1 MNVILRNQKRMM
13 WATGMNFSASK
24 HKKRYEQTTAL
35 PFWKNDSN
43 TQPVT
48 SLHTTARPPSISYVF
63 SPETRGLS
71 TSNSLTRASPQL
83 GPNALTSLQ
92 GAGSWGGASKHRT
105 CTGIRRLWT
114 ICTVAPWHNSSVH
127 CDTSVTKCPG
137 WHIASPLR
145 SAVDAQIRLRR
156 RLATQEISPCAAQS
170 THRSDFGDDWPRR
183 RFPLAQHSRRTDPT
197 PATTGHAG
205 DFPSQSTHRCSWS
218 QQTLLRHSGLAH
230 VFTKPLMLY
239 TWFSICRYPFYFFP
253 GAILWHLITI
263 AKMNVLCI
271 CFLNVC
277 TVNIHMYIIILYIV
291 YIYVEVKHACLR

>member
-71 TSNSLTRASPQL
+71 TSNSLTHASPQL
-83 GPNALTSLQ
+83 GPNAL
-92 GAGSWGGASKHRT
+92 GAGSRGEASKHRT

-127 CDTSVTKCPG
+127 CDNTSVTKCPA
-137 WHIASPLR
+137 WHIASLQHGKQ
-145 SAVDAQIRLRR
+145 VLNLNLHIHR
-156 RLATQEISPCAAQS
+156 RLGQSSQKWFGSLRWRLSAA
-170 THRSDFGDDWPRR
+170 GAAEAL
-183 RFPLAQHSRRTDPT
+183 RFYLRCLAVEAIIASNPTWHSSRI
-197 PATTGHAG
+197 
-205 DFPSQSTHRCSWS
+205 W
-218 QQTLLRHSGLAH
+218 HS
-230 VFTKPLMLY
+230 
-239 TWFSICRYPFYFFP
+239 
-253 GAILWHLITI
+253 
-263 AKMNVLCI
+263 
-271 CFLNVC
+271 
-277 TVNIHMYIIILYIV
+277 
-291 YIYVEVKHACLR
+291 VEFVWE